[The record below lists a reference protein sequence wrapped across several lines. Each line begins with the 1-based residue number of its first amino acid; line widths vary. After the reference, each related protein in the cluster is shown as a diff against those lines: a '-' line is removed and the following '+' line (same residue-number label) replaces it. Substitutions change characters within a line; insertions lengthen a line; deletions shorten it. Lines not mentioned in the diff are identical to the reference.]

1 MPKHIFVVSATVA
14 DPDKRQAFDDWY
26 RREHL
31 PQAMAAFGA
40 ERAWRCWS
48 VADPSK
54 HHASYVFADRDAL
67 DRGVGSAQMKTLVA
81 DFDRDWPGVTRSREI
96 LVLAEEAAGAKV

>member
-1 MPKHIFVVSATVA
+1 MPKHIFVVSSTIA
-14 DPDKRQAFDDWY
+14 DPAKRAAFDDWY

-48 VADPSK
+48 ADNPAL
-54 HHASYVFADRDAL
+54 HHASYVFADRASL
-67 DRGVGSAQMKTLVA
+67 DRAVRGEQMTTLVA
-81 DFDRDWPGVTRSREI
+81 DFNRDWPDVTRTREI
-96 LVLAEEAAGAKV
+96 LVLAEETSRSA